1 MAIGIGRR
9 QFISA
14 LGGGAFAWP
23 LTVRAQQMAM
33 PVVGMLNS
41 GSRDAYETRNAAFL
55 QGLAESGFIDGRNIA
70 IEHRYA
76 DDHYDRLPGLAAEL
90 VQRPVA
96 VLFAAGGGVA
106 PQAAKAATATIPIV
120 FTGGFDPVKA
130 GLVAS
135 LNQPGGNATG
145 TTFLTNA
152 LEAKRLGLLHELL
165 PQASVIGVLLN
176 PNNASAETVKGD
188 LNEAARGLGVVL
200 RIVQARGE
208 REFDSAFAAFDQ
220 EGVRG
225 LLVASDAIFAGH
237 AKSLVTLA
245 ERHTMPTIYFV
256 REFPAVGGLMSYGT
270 SFDDAYRQAG
280 RYAGR
285 ILKGESPA
293 NLPVVQ
299 SAKFEFVINLKTAKA
314 LGIAYPPGLLA
325 IADEV
330 IE

>member
-1 MAIGIGRR
+1 VRR
-9 QFISA
+9 RDFIA
-14 LGGGAFAWP
+14 LCGGAAAAALLYP
-23 LTVRAQQMAM
+23 PVARPQQGAM

-41 GSRDAYETRNAAFL
+41 GNRDAYATRNAAFL
-55 QGLAESGFIDGRNIA
+55 KGLGEAGFSEGRNIA

-106 PQAAKAATATIPIV
+106 PQVAKAATATIPIV

-165 PQASVIGVLLN
+165 PQANVIGVLMNLK
-176 PNNASAETVKGD
+176 NASVATVRAD
-188 LNEAARGLGVVL
+188 LAEAARGLGIAL
-200 RIVQARGE
+200 RTAPASSEG
-208 REFDSAFAAFDQ
+208 EFDAAFAGFDQ
-220 EGVRG
+220 DGVG
-225 LLVASDAIFAGH
+225 ALLVASDSAFSGN
-237 AKSLVTLA
+237 AKSLVALA
-245 ERHTMPTIYFV
+245 ERHKLPAIYFV
-256 REFPAVGGLMSYGT
+256 REFAAVGGLMSYGT

-280 RYAGR
+280 VYVGR
-285 ILKGESPA
+285 ILKGEKPA
-293 NLPVVQ
+293 DLPVVQ
-299 SAKFEFVINLKTAKA
+299 STKFEFVINLKTAKS
-314 LGIAYPPGLLA
+314 LGLTYPPGLLA

>member
-1 MAIGIGRR
+1 MAIDIGRR

-188 LNEAARGLGVVL
+188 LDEAARGLGIVL

-208 REFDSAFAAFDQ
+208 REFDLRLRRLRSGRRSRPPRCLRF
-220 EGVRG
+220 R
-225 LLVASDAIFAGH
+225 LLGQ
-237 AKSLVTLA
+237 
-245 ERHTMPTIYFV
+245 
-256 REFPAVGGLMSYGT
+256 REIA
-270 SFDDAYRQAG
+270 DRAG
-280 RYAGR
+280 R
-285 ILKGESPA
+285 
-293 NLPVVQ
+293 
-299 SAKFEFVINLKTAKA
+299 A
-314 LGIAYPPGLLA
+314 LQ
-325 IADEV
+325 IADDLFRAGVSGGRRADELWH
-330 IE
+330 EL

>member
-1 MAIGIGRR
+1 MRR
-9 QFISA
+9 REFIT
-14 LGGGAFAWP
+14 LVGGTAVAWP
-23 LTVRAQQMAM
+23 LVARAQQPAM

-41 GSRDAYETRNAAFL
+41 GSADAYASRNATFL
-55 QGLAESGFIDGRNIA
+55 EGLGETGFVEGRNVA

-76 DDHYDRLPGLAAEL
+76 EDRYDRLPDLAAEL
-90 VQRPVA
+90 VHRSVA

-135 LNQPGGNATG
+135 LNQPGGNVTG

-152 LEAKRLGLLHELL
+152 LEAKRLGLLHELV
-165 PQASVIGVLLN
+165 PRASVIGVLMN
-176 PNNASAETVKGD
+176 PKNASAATVRAD
-188 LNEAARGLGVVL
+188 LNEAARGLGIAL
-200 RIVQARGE
+200 RITQASSEG
-208 REFDSAFAAFDQ
+208 EFDAAFAGFDQ
-220 EGVRG
+220 AGVG
-225 LLVASDAIFAGH
+225 ALLVAADAVFAGN

-245 ERHTMPTIYFV
+245 ERHKLPTFYFV

-270 SFDDAYRQAG
+270 SFDDAYRLAG
-280 RYAGR
+280 GYVGR
-285 ILKGESPA
+285 ILKGEKPA
-293 NLPVVQ
+293 DLPVVQ
-299 SAKFEFVINLKTAKA
+299 STKFEFVLNLKTAKA
-314 LGIAYPPGLLA
+314 LGITFPPGLLA

>member
-1 MAIGIGRR
+1 MRR
-9 QFISA
+9 REVIA
-14 LGGGAFAWP
+14 LLGGAAASSLLRP
-23 LTVRAQQMAM
+23 RAARAQQGAM

-41 GSRDAYETRNAAFL
+41 GNRDTYATRHAAFL
-55 QGLAESGFIDGRNIA
+55 KGLGEVGFSEGRNVA

-106 PQAAKAATATIPIV
+106 PQVAKAATATIPIV

-135 LNQPGGNATG
+135 LNQPGGNVTG

-165 PQASVIGVLLN
+165 PQASVIGVLIN
-176 PNNASAETVKGD
+176 PKNASVATVRAD
-188 LNEAARGLGVVL
+188 LSEAARGLGIEL
-200 RIVQARGE
+200 RMAQASSEG
-208 REFDSAFAAFDQ
+208 EFDAAFAGFDQ
-220 EGVRG
+220 DGVRA
-225 LLVASDAIFAGH
+225 LLVASDAAFAGN
-237 AKSLVTLA
+237 AKSLITLA
-245 ERHTMPTIYFV
+245 ERHKLPAIYFV
-256 REFPAVGGLMSYGT
+256 REFAAVGGLMSYGT
-270 SFDDAYRQAG
+270 SFTDAHRQAG
-280 RYAGR
+280 AYVGR
-285 ILKGESPA
+285 ILKGEKPA
-293 NLPVVQ
+293 DLPVVQ

-314 LGIAYPPGLLA
+314 LGLTYPPGLLA

>member
-1 MAIGIGRR
+1 MRR
-9 QFISA
+9 REFITL
-14 LGGGAFAWP
+14 LGGAAATWP
-23 LTVRAQQMAM
+23 HAARAQQPAM

-41 GSRDAYETRNAAFL
+41 GNRDAYATRNAAFL
-55 QGLAESGFIDGRNIA
+55 KGLGEVGFSEGRNVA

-106 PQAAKAATATIPIV
+106 PQVAKAATATIPIV

-135 LNQPGGNATG
+135 LNQPGGNVTG

-165 PQASVIGVLLN
+165 PQASVIGVLIN
-176 PNNASAETVKGD
+176 PKNASVATVRAD
-188 LNEAARGLGVVL
+188 LSEAARGLGIEL
-200 RIVQARGE
+200 RMAQASSEG
-208 REFDSAFAAFDQ
+208 EFDAAFAGFDQ
-220 EGVRG
+220 DGVRA
-225 LLVASDAIFAGH
+225 LLVASDAAFAGN
-237 AKSLVTLA
+237 AKSLITLA
-245 ERHTMPTIYFV
+245 ERHKLPAIYFV
-256 REFPAVGGLMSYGT
+256 REFAAVGGLMSYGT
-270 SFDDAYRQAG
+270 SFTDAHRQAG
-280 RYAGR
+280 AYVGR
-285 ILKGESPA
+285 ILKGEKPA
-293 NLPVVQ
+293 DLPVVQ

-314 LGIAYPPGLLA
+314 LGLTYPPGLLA

>member
-1 MAIGIGRR
+1 MRR
-9 QFISA
+9 REVIAF
-14 LGGGAFAWP
+14 LGGAAASSLLRP
-23 LTVRAQQMAM
+23 RAAHAQQRAM

-55 QGLAESGFIDGRNIA
+55 QGLGETGFIEGRNVA

-76 DDHYDRLPGLAAEL
+76 DDHYDRLPDLAAEL
-90 VQRPVA
+90 VHRPVA
-96 VLFAAGGGVA
+96 VLFASGGGVA

-145 TTFLTNA
+145 ATFLTNA

-165 PQASVIGVLLN
+165 PQASVIGVLMN
-176 PNNASAETVKGD
+176 PKNASAETVKGD
-188 LNEAARGLGVVL
+188 LDEAARGLGIAL
-200 RIVQARGE
+200 RIAQAGSE
-208 REFDSAFAAFDQ
+208 REFDSAFAGFDQ
-220 EGVRG
+220 EGVRA
-225 LLVASDAIFAGH
+225 LLVASDSVFSGNAI
-237 AKSLVTLA
+237 SLVTLA
-245 ERHTMPTIYFV
+245 ERHTLPTIYFV

-280 RYAGR
+280 RYVGR

-299 SAKFEFVINLKTAKA
+299 STKFEFVINLKTAKA
-314 LGIAYPPGLLA
+314 LGLTYPPGLLA